1 MKKATVGFLVVLFI
15 LIFPALSWLQTT
27 NFSGQWKLNAGKS
40 DAGGIGALLQEMT
53 LDIQH
58 EGINLTIKKTIALR
72 DRNWITEAKYTTD
85 KKECLND
92 GESIKGLKGV
102 CYFENDKLIIK
113 GEEEGFQT
121 IYNQD
126 FPPYNE
132 YYKANIER
140 EYSLSP
146 DKKTLIIKQ
155 ILETNLDKIKG
166 TLVFDKI
173 GSQEFWSPDHLYSNL
188 DASIW
193 QAGPR

>member
-1 MKKATVGFLVVLFI
+1 MKKATVVFLGVLFI

-27 NFSGQWKLNAGKS
+27 NFSGQWKLNAQKS
-40 DAGGIGALLQEMT
+40 DAGEIGAFLPEMT

-58 EGINLTIKKTIALR
+58 EGINLTIKRTIALR
-72 DRNWITEAKYTTD
+72 DRNWINEAKYTTD
-85 KKECLND
+85 EKECLNA
-92 GESIKGLKGV
+92 GESLKELKSG

-121 IYNQD
+121 IYYED

-132 YYKANIER
+132 YLRVNFER

-146 DKKTLIIKQ
+146 DKKTLTIKQ
-155 ILETNLDKIKG
+155 ILETNRGAIKR

-173 GSQEFWSPDHLYSNL
+173 GS
-188 DASIW
+188 
-193 QAGPR
+193 